1 MLCKAHS
8 RKNFLKTK
16 KSATIAR
23 MESTSGRFLDIAKA
37 FTLKNLPESEV
48 ELVGEVPFEAIAP
61 YRTHALSH
69 IAEHLE
75 LPGFR
80 PGKVPADMALKKVGE
95 LAVLEEAVE
104 LFVKDFYIELIEAHK
119 VEAVGRPDIRVT
131 KLAVDN
137 PVGLT
142 VRATVYPEVTLPKNW
157 KQLHEKIALEP
168 SLPASD
174 EEVTKTLEDL
184 RQSRAQGP
192 SLKGSPKDG
201 PLQLPELNDEFAKS
215 VGAFESLEH
224 LRTQI
229 HKGIGGEKARVA
241 RDSRRGKLIEA
252 LLEQSTLAV
261 PRIFIES
268 ELEKIM
274 SQMREDVK
282 RFGMELEE
290 YLKKT
295 NKTEEGVRNDF
306 MSQAKK
312 RAQLQLL
319 LNKIASEEQLDADQT
334 AVEAELKHAIEH
346 FPDANPELVKI
357 HIETVLKNELAL
369 KLLEGEVKNETI
381 K

>member
-1 MLCKAHS
+1 MQFS
-8 RKNFLKTK
+8 E
-16 KSATIAR
+16 IAA
-23 MESTSGRFLDIAKA
+23 SFV
-37 FTLKNLPESEV
+37 LKNLPESEV
-48 ELVGEVPFEAIAP
+48 ELVGEVPYAAVEP
-61 YRTHALSH
+61 YRAKALNH

-80 PGKVPADMALKKVGE
+80 PGKVPTDMALKKVGE

-131 KLAVDN
+131 KLAAGN
-137 PVGLT
+137 PIGLT
-142 VRATVYPEVTLPKNW
+142 VRATVYPEVALPKNW

-168 SLPASD
+168 ALPASE

-184 RQSRAQGP
+184 RQSRAHKGP
-192 SLKGSPKDG
+192 ASLENNETG

-224 LRTQI
+224 LKQQI
-229 HKGIGGEKARVA
+229 HKGIGEEKSRKARGA
-241 RDSRRGKLIEA
+241 RRGKLIEA
-252 LLEQSTLAV
+252 LLQKSTLSV

-282 RFGMELEE
+282 RFGMEFEE

-295 NKTEEGVRNDF
+295 NKTEEGVRNEF
-306 MSQAKK
+306 REQARK

-319 LNKIASEEQLDADQT
+319 LNKIASEEKLEADET
-334 AVEAELKHAIEH
+334 AVATEIKHAMEH
-346 FPDANPELVKI
+346 FPEANPELVKI

-369 KLLEGEVKNETI
+369 KLLEGEVK
-381 K
+381 

>member
-1 MLCKAHS
+1 MFAEI
-8 RKNFLKTK
+8 T
-16 KSATIAR
+16 
-23 MESTSGRFLDIAKA
+23 GA
-37 FTLKNLPESEV
+37 FVLKNLPESEV
-48 ELVGEVPFEAIAP
+48 ELVGEVPYSAVEP
-61 YRTHALSH
+61 YREKALKH
-69 IAEHLE
+69 IAEHMA

-80 PGKVPADMALKKVGE
+80 PGKVPADMALKKAGE

-131 KLAVDN
+131 KLAAGN

-142 VRATVYPEVTLPKNW
+142 VRATVYPEVALPKNW
-157 KQLHEKIALEP
+157 KQLHEKVALEP
-168 SLPASD
+168 ALPASE

-184 RQSRAQGP
+184 RQSRKTGDTA
-192 SLKGSPKDG
+192 
-201 PLQLPELNDEFAKS
+201 PELSDEFAKS

-224 LRTQI
+224 LKTQI
-229 HKGIGGEKARVA
+229 HKGIGEEKTRKARDA
-241 RDSRRGKLIEA
+241 RRGKLIEA
-252 LLEQSTLAV
+252 LLEKSTLSV

-282 RFGMELEE
+282 RFGMEFEE

-295 NKTEEGVRNDF
+295 NKTEEGVRNEF
-306 MSQAKK
+306 REQARK

-319 LNKIASEEQLDADQT
+319 LNKIAQEEKIEADET
-334 AVEAELKHAIEH
+334 AVSTEIKHAMEH
-346 FPDANPELVKI
+346 FPEANPELVKI

-369 KLLEGEVKNETI
+369 KLLEGEVK
-381 K
+381 